1 MSCCAPGV
9 EGTETVDSRLSAE
22 EVRLSSKVLGNDLMQ
37 TGLAVP
43 GIHCGGCLRSIEK
56 ALVAL
61 PGVEQARA
69 NLSAKR
75 VTVQW
80 RDNGSVPPMVEALER
95 AGYAAH
101 LNEPVA
107 EEGDTQ
113 LPRLIRAIAVSGFA
127 AANIMLLSVSVWSGA
142 EAATRDLFHWISAL
156 IALPALAYSGRIF
169 FESAWQALRVRRLN
183 MDVPISL
190 AIVLAFAMSLYETI
204 NSGEHAYFDAAVTL
218 MFFLLIGRTLDHVM
232 RERARS
238 AVTGLARLSARGAVV
253 LNEDGSR
260 DYVEANDLR
269 PGMRIVVTAG
279 ERFPVDGQVET
290 GSSEVD
296 CSIATGESAPVVV
309 SAGSDVRAGTLN
321 LTGPLTMIAS
331 SAAQD
336 SFLAEM
342 QRLMEAAE
350 GGRARYRRIA
360 DRAADIYAPAVH
372 LAAAVTFAI
381 WLWISGD
388 LHHSIYTAIAVLI
401 ITCPC
406 ALGLAVPVVQVVAA
420 RRLFDN
426 GIMVK
431 DGGALER
438 IAECTRVVFDKT
450 GTLTSDRAVLANADR
465 LDPQSLA
472 LAAAMASGSRHPYS
486 RAIAAF
492 KTDRDKDIEALN
504 EIPGSGLEARKNGSI
519 LRLGRP
525 EWALDQASG
534 STDPVVLSRD
544 GQLVAGFSFTT
555 ELRPDA
561 AAAVSALAAMRLES
575 EVLSG
580 DRVANVKAVAEKLGV
595 DRFAGE
601 ILPDGKLERLEAL
614 KAGGDKVLMV
624 GDGINDAP
632 ALASAYAS
640 MAPATAADIG
650 RSAAGFVFLHNSL
663 AAVPIAVETARRA
676 ASLIRQNF
684 AFAVVYNMI
693 AVPAAA
699 LGYVTPLVA
708 ALAMS
713 GSSIVVIANAMRL
726 NFGGSFQSQE
736 RQAKPADRALP
747 VAANAGV
754 PAE

>member
-1 MSCCAPGV
+1 MSCCAPGA
-9 EGTETVDSRLSAE
+9 EGPDTADTRLSAE
-22 EVRLSSKVLGNDLMQ
+22 EVRLASKGLGNGLMQ
-37 TGLAVP
+37 TSLAVP

-56 ALVAL
+56 ALTAL

-80 RDNGSVPPMVEALER
+80 RDNGSIPPLVEALQR

-101 LNEPVA
+101 LNEQTI
-107 EEGDTQ
+107 EEGNTQ
-113 LPRLIRAIAVSGFA
+113 LPRLIRAIAVAGFA

-204 NSGEHAYFDAAVTL
+204 NSGQHAYFDAAVTL

-253 LNEDGSR
+253 LNKDGSR

-269 PGMRIVVTAG
+269 PGMRIVIAAG
-279 ERFPVDGQVET
+279 ERFPVDGQIES

-309 SAGSDVRAGTLN
+309 RAGSDVRAGTLN
-321 LTGPLTMIAS
+321 LTGPLTMVAI

-372 LAAAVTFAI
+372 LAAAITFVI
-381 WLWISGD
+381 WFWMSGD

-420 RRLFDN
+420 RRLFDS

-438 IAECTRVVFDKT
+438 IAECSRVVFDKT
-450 GTLTSDRAVLANADR
+450 GTLTSDRAILANADR
-465 LDPQSLA
+465 IDPQAMAIAS
-472 LAAAMASGSRHPYS
+472 AMASGSRHPYS
-486 RAIAAF
+486 RAIASF
-492 KTDRDKDIEALN
+492 NEGGGGDLSELS
-504 EIPGSGLEARKNGSI
+504 EIPGSGLEAQMDGSV

-525 EWALDQASG
+525 EWALDQAAGVS
-534 STDPVVLSRD
+534 DPVVLSRD
-544 GQLVAGFSFTT
+544 GKLVAGFNFTT

-561 AAAVSALAAMRLES
+561 IKAISALTAMGLKPEI
-575 EVLSG
+575 LSG
-580 DRVANVKAVAEKLGV
+580 DRVSNVKALADELKI
-595 DRFAGE
+595 DRYAGE
-601 ILPDGKLERLEAL
+601 ILPDGKLERLEAM
-614 KAGGDKVLMV
+614 KARGDKVLMV

-650 RSAAGFVFLHNSL
+650 RSAAGFVFLRNSL
-663 AAVPIAVETARRA
+663 VAVPIAVETARRA

-684 AFAVVYNMI
+684 AFAIVYNVI

-699 LGYVTPLVA
+699 FGYVTPLVA

-726 NFGGSFQSQE
+726 NLGGSFRDHENPSKTAE
-736 RQAKPADRALP
+736 RKMPAG
-747 VAANAGV
+747 ANAGV